1 MSRHLRAPAL
11 LLLVVLGL
19 TALSFVVATPAARAE
34 SEDIVR
40 SLDATYDVQRDG
52 TIDVTYRLDWDFGRT
67 GAHGIELSLV
77 TVEEWE
83 EDPLQEAVYKIS
95 DLTVSSPSGVPT
107 ALDSYES
114 SETLELRIGDPD
126 IELDV
131 DRATY
136 EVKYTL
142 SGAMRTFDGKPQL
155 YWDVTSADFPPIEN
169 FTVTV
174 TGPSALSRAQCL
186 QGSDDCATK
195 VSGNRA
201 VLRGG
206 EVEPYDTLTAVTE
219 FAPGSIENAEPE
231 LRERDLYSPALLAM
245 NATVTVGVDGVAHVE
260 ERLEVKPTPNSSYV
274 TWEIP
279 QRRSLS
285 WSRDQI
291 FEILDVRITDSDGTP
306 LRISHETQSE
316 GGSRQRDEIDAELP
330 DGSEDAETV
339 ELVATYRVDG
349 AVVSDGTGPAT
360 FIWPISTFE
369 SRDSAVEPTE
379 RVTWKLPA
387 EVSRLDCRYQNDLVE
402 QDGNCYI
409 DDQLSFDGKTATFHQ
424 PGGEGSGPAQWIVI
438 EFSADSLGTLVPAT
452 DWSETARG
460 LGITGLTIASMLIFP
475 VLGWLLSRVR
485 LGEARDQHYDG
496 VPLGT
501 MGSNTNVSTARPDGP
516 IPTRFTP
523 PDASLLQLG
532 LVLDRKV
539 RPRHLAAT
547 LINMAV
553 NGAVRLRSKPL
564 AMWEQDAEKL
574 TSSFERSL
582 YRRAKPADSDGELS
596 AADKVKMAKLFESE
610 AKQAVN
616 RADLVRPIPMRGPT
630 TLVWALGPAL
640 AILAGAT
647 AAVVSGWIGWLPVG
661 PGIAALL
668 GVGIGVG
675 VWQRPRVLTAK
686 ATALAQQALG
696 FQQYLRGTESNA
708 LNAATDADVYH
719 RYLPWAVLFGDVKQW
734 TTVCREL
741 AAGGRIPEPDTSF
754 MIGLGSLDH
763 LSRDLRGFTSS
774 VSPSTSSG
782 GSGSGGSSGF
792 SGGASGGGGGGGTSA
807 SSW

>member
-1 MSRHLRAPAL
+1 M
-11 LLLVVLGL
+11 
-19 TALSFVVATPAARAE
+19 
-34 SEDIVR
+34 DQ
-40 SLDATYDVQRDG
+40 ATYV
-52 TIDVTYRLDWDFGRT
+52 
-67 GAHGIELSLV
+67 
-77 TVEEWE
+77 
-83 EDPLQEAVYKIS
+83 
-95 DLTVSSPSGVPT
+95 
-107 ALDSYES
+107 
-114 SETLELRIGDPD
+114 
-126 IELDV
+126 
-131 DRATY
+131 
-136 EVKYTL
+136 VKYTL
-142 SGAMRTFDGKPQL
+142 RGAMRTFDGKPQL

-174 TGPSALSRAQCL
+174 TGPSAIPRARCL
-186 QGSDDCATK
+186 QGSDKCATK

-201 VLRGG
+201 VLSGG

-219 FAPGSIENAEPE
+219 FAPGSIENAEPN
-231 LRERDLYSPALLAM
+231 LRERDLHSPALLAM
-245 NATVTVGVDGVAHVE
+245 DATVTVGADGVAQVE

-285 WSRDQI
+285 WSRDQL
-291 FEILDVRITDSDGTP
+291 FEISDVRVTDSDGTS

-316 GGSRQRDEIDAELP
+316 GGSHQRDEIDAELP
-330 DGSEDAETV
+330 EGSEDAEKV

-349 AVVSDGTGPAT
+349 AVVSDGTGPAS

-369 SRDSAVEPTE
+369 SRDSALEPTE

-387 EVSRLDCRYQNDLVE
+387 EVSWLDCRYQTALVE
-402 QDGNCYI
+402 QDGHCYA
-409 DDQLSFDGKTATFHQ
+409 DDQLSSNGETATFDQ
-424 PGGEGSGPAQWIVI
+424 PKGEGSGPAEWIVI
-438 EFSADSLGTLVPAT
+438 DFSADSVGTLVPAT

-460 LGITGLTIASMLIFP
+460 LGITGLTIASLLIFP

-501 MGSNTNVSTARPDGP
+501 MGSNTNVSTARLDGP

-553 NGAVRLRSKPL
+553 TGAVRLRSKPL

-582 YRRAKPADSDGELS
+582 FRRAKPADSDGELS
-596 AADKVKMAKLFESE
+596 PTDKVKMAKQLEGQ

-616 RADLVRPIPMRGPT
+616 QADLVRPIPMRGPT

-647 AAVVSGWIGWLPVG
+647 AAAVTGWIGWLPVG
-661 PGIAALL
+661 LGIAALL
-668 GVGIGVG
+668 GVGIGFG
-675 VWQRPRVLTAK
+675 VWRRPRALTAK

-696 FQQYLRGTESNA
+696 FRHYLRGTESSA

-734 TTVCREL
+734 TKVCQEL
-741 AAGGRIPEPDTSF
+741 AATGRIPEPDTSF

-774 VSPSTSSG
+774 ISVSTSSG
-782 GSGSGGSSGF
+782 RSGGGSGGSSGF

-807 SSW
+807 GSW